1 MLLTPLIHPEILA
14 ILGQAGH
21 SSRVLIADGNY
32 PSSHTLGPS
41 ASLVSLNLAPGVVSC
56 TDVLKALVQ
65 AMPIEKANT
74 MDYARTG
81 PYGLSE
87 NPPIWAEFRNIFSE
101 NKVDVELEPL
111 ERFEFYDTVQAPDH
125 VLTIQTADQRIYANL
140 LLTIGVR
147 MPE

>member
-1 MLLTPLIHPEILA
+1 MLLTDLIHPEILA

-21 SSRVLIADGNY
+21 SSKVLIADGNY

-41 ASLVSLNLAPGVVSC
+41 GALVSLNLSPGIVSC
-56 TDVLKALVQ
+56 TDVLKALVTT
-65 AMPIEKANT
+65 MPIEKANV

-87 NPPIWAEFRNIFSE
+87 DPPIWAEFRKIFSDGGVG
-101 NKVDVELEPL
+101 VDLETI
-111 ERFEFYDTVQAPDH
+111 ERFEFYDTVQAPEH

>member
-1 MLLTPLIHPEILA
+1 MLLHDLIHPEILA

-41 ASLVSLNLAPGVVSC
+41 GALVSLNLSPGVVSC
-56 TDVLKALVQ
+56 TDVLKALVTTI
-65 AMPIEKANT
+65 PIEKANV

-87 NPPIWAEFRNIFSE
+87 DPPIWTEFRRIFADNRS
-101 NKVDVELEPL
+101 DLELETI
-111 ERFEFYDTVQAPDH
+111 ERFEFYDTVQAPNH

-140 LLTIGVR
+140 LLTVGVR